1 MIITDVHTHSLFS
14 NDGHSPL
21 RDMVLTAKQMG
32 LRYFGVADH
41 FSYEFRADHI
51 LINGKESRYIDE
63 PAYFK
68 AGRELAEEVNDES
81 FTLLIG
87 AEIGYTAT
95 RRAIDD
101 SIETVE
107 KYNPDFVVNS
117 VHTCRGLDAY
127 RGAHFVGRDKQ
138 TAYKIYLECVRESLD
153 VPYRYDIIP
162 HFGYVSRKAP
172 YGDNKFRYEEFAP
185 EIDDILKTI
194 IAKGVILE
202 VNTSA
207 NGAGSEFLP
216 DADILTRYYELG
228 GRKISFASDAHD
240 TSRIADKRDIVC
252 EALKTVGFT
261 YITVP
266 NKGEY
271 VHISL

>member
-1 MIITDVHTHSLFS
+1 MIITDIHTHSLFS
-14 NDGHSPL
+14 NDGKSSL
-21 RDMVLTAKQMG
+21 CDMVLTAKQMG
-32 LRYFGVADH
+32 LRYYGVADH
-41 FSYEFRADHI
+41 FSYDFRADRI

-68 AGRELAEEVNDES
+68 AGRELADEVNDEG

-95 RRAIDD
+95 KRAIED

-127 RGAHFVGRDKQ
+127 RGAHFVGRDKR

-172 YGDNKFRYEEFAP
+172 YEDNKFRYGEFAS

-194 IAKGVILE
+194 IGKGVILE
-202 VNTSA
+202 VNTSS

-216 DADILTRYYELG
+216 DIDILARYYELG
-228 GRKISFASDAHD
+228 GRNISFASDAHSV
-240 TSRIADKRDIVC
+240 SRIGEKRELVC
-252 EALKTVGFT
+252 NSLKSVGFT

-266 NKGEY
+266 NKGQY
-271 VHISL
+271 IQLSL